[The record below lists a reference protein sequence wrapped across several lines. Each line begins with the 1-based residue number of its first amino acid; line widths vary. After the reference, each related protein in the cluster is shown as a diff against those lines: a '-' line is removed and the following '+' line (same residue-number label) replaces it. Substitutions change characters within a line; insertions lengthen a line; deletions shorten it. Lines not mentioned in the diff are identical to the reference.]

1 LEVKGNCPI
10 CGPDALFVARDS
22 WLRDNFACT
31 RCRSLPRER
40 AMMVALDMYR
50 PDWQT
55 IAVHECSPV
64 WRGVSSKL
72 RSLNKDYSFSYFDP
86 NTAPGSAHFSAGAVN
101 QNIEN
106 MTFDDGVFDLF
117 VAQDVFEHIFRPDLA
132 IREIERVLKVGGA
145 CIMTVPMV
153 NLSKPNE
160 RRAELVG
167 GEVKH
172 YKPASFHGDPVNA
185 NGALVTVDWGFDA
198 CAYLSGCCQNLRGAV
213 LVIDDMTQGIR
224 AAYNEVLVFKKGLRA
239 V

>member
-1 LEVKGNCPI
+1 MEVKGNCPI

-22 WLRDNFACT
+22 WLRDSFACT
-31 RCRSLPRER
+31 RCHSLPRER

-72 RSLNKDYSFSYFDP
+72 RNLNKDYSFSYFDP
-86 NTAPGSAHFSAGAVN
+86 NAAPGGAHFSVGASN

-106 MTFDDGVFDLF
+106 MTFDDGAFDLF
-117 VAQDVFEHIFRPDLA
+117 LAQDVFEHIFRPDLA

-160 RRAELVG
+160 RRAEHVG

-172 YKPASFHGDPVNA
+172 YKPASFHGDPVDA

-198 CAYLSGCCQNLRGAV
+198 CAYLAGCCQNLCGAV
-213 LVIDDMTQGIR
+213 LVIDDLTRGIR